1 MSRCRARMDTL
12 AVCRPLHI
20 LGLFAAFAWA
30 RRGREKCVQ
39 GADGGE
45 NRDPG
50 QTLCGSPLFNNKV
63 QAGAGRCL
71 SAVPGLGRPLGSSE
85 KEAIMQQPVM
95 ALWLKRRV
103 AAKLL
108 LSWEKNWLWEQFS
121 IWSPISGSCLCYFQ
135 TARLFR
141 LRGLAFV

>member
-1 MSRCRARMDTL
+1 MDTL
-12 AVCRPLHI
+12 AACRPLHI
-20 LGLFAAFAWA
+20 LGLFAALAWA
-30 RRGREKCVQ
+30 RHGREECVQ
-39 GADGGE
+39 GADVGE
-45 NRDPG
+45 NRDPSRHFVALSSSTTKRRPG
-50 QTLCGSPLFNNKV
+50 WEMLICCAW
-63 QAGAGRCL
+63 AGEASGELR
-71 SAVPGLGRPLGSSE
+71 E
-85 KEAIMQQPVM
+85 EAIMQQPVM

-121 IWSPISGSCLCYFQ
+121 IWTPISGSCVCYFQ